1 MTRPGVLVAPLS
13 PDRTRDFVA
22 LWVESRVELGASHE
36 VAARFA
42 ADGRVEAALA
52 RPGVHCLIAV
62 KDNRVVGYLIAT
74 ESLFGLSDATDLAIE
89 QIHVT
94 REQRRHGVAKQL
106 LGGAVQLA
114 ERLGS
119 ERVVSNVPASQ
130 RDANR
135 FFARLGFGASVNR
148 RVTTTAALRRRVLGG
163 AEVSAFDQMLRRRRT
178 LRAAGRTRSA

>member
-1 MTRPGVLVAPLS
+1 MTRPGLLVAPLT
-13 PDRTRDFVA
+13 PERCRDFVS
-22 LWVESRVELGASHE
+22 LWVESRVELGASHD

-52 RPGVHCLIAV
+52 RPGVHCLLATR
-62 KDNRVVGYLIAT
+62 DDRLVGYLIAT

-94 REQRRHGVAKQL
+94 RDQRRHGVAKHL

-114 ERLGS
+114 ERIGV
-119 ERVVSNVPASQ
+119 ERVVGHVPSAQ
-130 RDANR
+130 REANR
-135 FFARLGFGASVNR
+135 FFARLGFGSTVNR

-163 AEVSAFDQMLRRRRT
+163 ADVSAFDQMVRRRRS